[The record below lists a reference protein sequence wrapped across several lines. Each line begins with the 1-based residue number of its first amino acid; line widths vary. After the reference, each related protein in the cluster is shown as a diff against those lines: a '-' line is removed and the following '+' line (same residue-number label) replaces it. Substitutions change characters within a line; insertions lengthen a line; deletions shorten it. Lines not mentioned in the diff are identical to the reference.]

1 MRHYEIIF
9 MVHPDQSEKIPL
21 LIEKYK
27 NIINDNGGMVHRLED
42 WGRRQLSY
50 SINKL
55 HKAHYILMN
64 IEVFPKTITLLETE
78 FRFNNIILRNLIMSM
93 KKAVIELSPILKLK
107 DDKKEKK

>member
-9 MVHPDQSEKIPL
+9 IIHPDQSEKIPL
-21 LIEKYK
+21 LNEKYK
-27 NIINDNGGMVHRLED
+27 KIIEKDGGIIHRLED

-64 IEVFPKTITLLETE
+64 IEVFPKTICVLETD
-78 FRFNNIILRNLIMSM
+78 FRFNKIILRNMIICM
-93 KKAVIELSPILKLK
+93 KKAVVELSPILKLK